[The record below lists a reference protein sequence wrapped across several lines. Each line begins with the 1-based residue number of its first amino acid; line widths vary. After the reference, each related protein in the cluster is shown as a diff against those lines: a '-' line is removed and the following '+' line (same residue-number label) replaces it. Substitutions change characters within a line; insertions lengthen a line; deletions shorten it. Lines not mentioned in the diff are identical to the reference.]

1 MYAVVRTGSKQI
13 RVKPGDVVSVERLEG
28 APGDS
33 VELREVLLLGGGEGS
48 AIRVGNPL
56 IEGAFVRATVRGET
70 SGPKIKI
77 FKFRRRKRY
86 RLRKGHRQKYTQ
98 LRIDSIEV

>member
-13 RVKPGDVVSVERLEG
+13 RVTPGDVVSVERLEG
-28 APGDS
+28 SPGDS
-33 VELREVLLLGGGEGS
+33 VELREVLLLGGSEGS
-48 AIRVGNPL
+48 GIRVGTPL
-56 IEGAFVRATVRGET
+56 IEGAFVRATVRGE
-70 SGPKIKI
+70 SAGPKVKI

-98 LRIDSIEV
+98 IHIDSIEV

>member
-13 RVKPGDVVSVERLEG
+13 RVQPGDVVLVERLEG

-33 VELREVLLLGGGEGS
+33 VELREVLLLGGEEGS
-48 AIRVGNPL
+48 GIRIGTPV
-56 IEGAFVRATVRGET
+56 IQGAVVRATVQREAKGT
-70 SGPKIKI
+70 KIHI
-77 FKFRRRKRY
+77 FKYRRRKRY

-98 LRIDSIEV
+98 IHIDSIEV